1 MLTKYFLKGYWL
13 NFRIYVKKILN
24 IIAGICFFLWT
35 IIEIGFTPRALAEDE
50 SGWKLPFRFHGF
62 WELAGAL
69 RCGDSRT
76 THEDYNL
83 LESRFQLKFTY
94 YPEKISK
101 LRDWN
106 TSIFFKVDLLV
117 DGFEEEPDGE
127 LRELYLETSPLSF
140 LDFKVGRQIITWG
153 TGDLVFINDLFPK
166 DWVSFFIGRDDQYLK
181 VPSDAIKAGLFSS
194 LVNLDVIFIPSFE
207 PDNPIRGRR
216 LSFFNPF
223 TNMLVG
229 ENAHFYYQRPDRN
242 PESPE
247 FALRFNRFIGSYETA
262 LYAFWGYYKQP
273 VGINQPL
280 GKKLFYPR
288 LNAYGASI
296 RGPTAGGIIHLEV
309 GYYLSKEDQS
319 GSDPMV
325 ENSSMRY
332 LFGYERECWTDFTLG
347 VQYYMHQLLD
357 YTDYKSSTPPQ
368 SSRKDQYNHLL
379 TLRLTQ
385 LLYHQDIELSFFA
398 FYSPNDQ
405 DFHLRP
411 RISYEMSDHWKISLG
426 SNIFGGR
433 DEFTLFGQLK
443 RNDNFYL
450 RIRYSF

>member
-1 MLTKYFLKGYWL
+1 M
-13 NFRIYVKKILN
+13 
-24 IIAGICFFLWT
+24 
-35 IIEIGFTPRALAEDE
+35 TPAWADEE
-50 SGWKLPFRFHGF
+50 SGFKLPFRFHGF
-62 WELAGAL
+62 WENAGSL
-69 RCGDSRT
+69 RYGDSRT
-76 THEDYNL
+76 KHEDYNL

-101 LRDWN
+101 LSDWN
-106 TSIFFKVDLLV
+106 SSIFFKADFLA

-127 LRELYLETSPLSF
+127 LREFYLETSPLRF
-140 LDFKVGRQIITWG
+140 LDIKVGRQIITWG

-166 DWVSFFIGRDDQYLK
+166 DWVSFFIGREDQYLK
-181 VPSDAIKAGLFSS
+181 LPSDALKMSLFSS
-194 LVNLDVIFIPSFE
+194 LVNLDLIFIPLLK

-223 TNMLVG
+223 TKKLTGDDAN
-229 ENAHFYYQRPDRN
+229 FYYHRPDRN

-247 FALRFNRFIGSYETA
+247 FAVRFNRFISSYETA
-262 LYAFWGYYKQP
+262 LYGFWGYYKQP
-273 VGINQPL
+273 VGIRKPL
-280 GKKLFYPR
+280 GKRFFYPR

-296 RGPTAGGIIHLEV
+296 RGPAGGGIVHLEV
-309 GYYLSKEDQS
+309 GYYISKEDQS
-319 GSDPMV
+319 GDNPLV

-332 LFGYERECWTDFTLG
+332 LAGYERECRTDFTVG
-347 VQYYMHQLLD
+347 VQYFLNQLLD
-357 YTDYKSSTPPQ
+357 YADYRSSAPPQ
-368 SSRKDQYNHLL
+368 SPKRDHYNHLI

-398 FYSPNDQ
+398 FYSPSDQ

-411 RISYEMSDHWKISLG
+411 RISYEMTDHWKISLG

-433 DEFTLFGQLK
+433 DDFTMFGQLK
-443 RNDNFYL
+443 RNDNLYL